1 MKLAKEL
8 HVWLVRLGLAI
19 AVLLYL
25 LSVQNENELLFE
37 CIFDLLQLTASSA
50 FEVFKIW
57 VMMLK

>member
-19 AVLLYL
+19 AVLLYS

-37 CIFDLLQLTASSA
+37 CIFDLLQLNASSA
-50 FEVFKIW
+50 FEVFKI
-57 VMMLK
+57 